1 MHLRVPEGMSSGERR
16 LRGITVSA
24 GTAIGHAVRAFDP
37 LFISLNLRIL
47 PEEIAGE
54 ISRFQESVTKSSAQL
69 RRMQAQ
75 LKRINAAES
84 SYLID
89 AHLLMLQD
97 RLFVDRIVAKIESDC
112 INAEWAIQQVTDDL
126 CKAYDRLEDD
136 YLRERSGDLD
146 DIVRRLLHN
155 LQSKHLPPVGK
166 LPYDAIIVGKSIPAS
181 ALFELR
187 SRHISGLVTETGSSL
202 SHTAIMARSMQIPAV
217 MGIQGLSEISSG
229 SALVVDGSEGIIIVA
244 PSEATLDHYR
254 KLGAQE
260 KKNRRLAAALVHR
273 PCVTE
278 DGVRISLGVNINFCE
293 EVHAAVESNSE
304 FIGLYRTEFDYFR
317 EGGKPGESTLTADYS
332 MVLKSAKAMPVTFRT
347 IDVGADRTTWEGGSP
362 NVASRGLRFCL
373 QNQDLFKAQLSALFQ
388 ASVKGAPRILLP
400 FVSSIDDLDE
410 ALGIIDSVK
419 HDLLQRKKTF
429 APDVPIGVMIETP
442 AAAQTCDIMA
452 SRVDFFCLGT
462 NDLIQY
468 YLAIDRSDQSAAH
481 LYNPFHPAILRCLHQ
496 IITLLQPTGK
506 PVTVCGEMAADP
518 ISAAVLLGLGF
529 KSLSVS
535 LEAYA
540 RMRQVISS
548 FNHARLRDLTCK
560 ILNMHKPAE
569 IESMVRSSIGLQ
581 PSHRN

>member
-1 MHLRVPEGMSSGERR
+1 MSSGERI

-47 PEEIAGE
+47 PEEVPGE
-54 ISRFQESVTKSSAQL
+54 IARFQESVAKSSGQL

-89 AHLLMLQD
+89 AHLLMLED
-97 RLFVDRIVAKIESDC
+97 RLFVDRIVAKIESDR

-126 CKAYDRLEDD
+126 CEAYDRLEDD
-136 YLRERSGDLD
+136 YLRERRGDLD

-155 LQSKHLPPVGK
+155 LQSKHMPPVGK

-229 SALVVDGSEGIIIVA
+229 VALVVDGSEGIIIVS
-244 PSEATLDHYR
+244 PLEATLEHYR
-254 KLGAQE
+254 KIAGQE
-260 KKNRRLAAALVHR
+260 KKTKRLAAASANR

-293 EVHAAVESNSE
+293 ETHAAVKCNSE
-304 FIGLYRTEFDYFR
+304 FIGLYRTEFDFFR
-317 EGGKPGESTLTADYS
+317 EGGRPGESALAADYS
-332 MVLKSAKAMPVTFRT
+332 LVLKTAKTMPVTFRT
-347 IDVGADRTTWEGGSP
+347 IDVSADRNTWEAGSP

-373 QNQDLFKAQLSALFQ
+373 QNQDLFKAQLSGLFQ
-388 ASVKGAPRILLP
+388 ASVKGVSRILLP

-410 ALGIIDSVK
+410 ALEIITIVK
-419 HDLLQRKKTF
+419 MDLSQRKK
-429 APDVPIGVMIETP
+429 AYASDVPIGVMIETP

-496 IITLLQPTGK
+496 VITLLQPSGK

-535 LEAYA
+535 LGAYP
-540 RMRQVISS
+540 RMRQIIST
-548 FNHARLRDLTCK
+548 FNHARLRELACK
-560 ILNMHKPAE
+560 ILTMHKPAE
-569 IESMVRSSIGLQ
+569 IESMVRSVIGIQ
-581 PSHRN
+581 PSHRT